1 MKTRNLLFC
10 ATAATAIL
18 FTSCSDKKTP
28 EPDPV
33 INPTDTA
40 LSGNVYGTWAK
51 NGTYHI
57 TGDIIIPEGQSLII
71 EEGTKVIFDA
81 TAKPEVIVKGNLYCL
96 GTASAPVTFTVP
108 DDKKQQWGEQWGGIL
123 AGPTCAELLLDH
135 VILEQGGN
143 VTTEESASVK
153 AGFYKAEAG
162 ERVPAVWYGGSGKV
176 VITNSIIRNFNED
189 ALYLEGGDI
198 IIDHNQFYTTGIA
211 NGEAVNTKS
220 GVYADV
226 AFNLMYSPNTNG
238 MKLSNSGDRPRQGYI
253 KGYNNTLLNCGWRRP
268 TTKGGSIW
276 LEKSV
281 RAELYNNL
289 LTNDRYGIKRDVGNP
304 EDNRSVVSNTFYYG
318 YNQQTVD
325 QFQPSDAIIAGT
337 NDINSTTPGANDPKF
352 VNYPLSNDMTNGA
365 FTASWDFHLQS
376 SSPALNKG
384 RTDFNPH
391 FAAGGITFSIGKTY
405 LSPVPANYIGAFGT
419 N

>member
-1 MKTRNLLFC
+1 MKTRTLLFS
-10 ATAATAIL
+10 AAAVTAFFWAG
-18 FTSCSDKKTP
+18 CSDKKTP
-28 EPDPV
+28 GPDPGV
-33 INPTDTA
+33 NPTDTA
-40 LSGNVYGTWAK
+40 LSGNVYGTWTQ

-57 TGDIIIPEGQSLII
+57 TGDIIIPEGQSLTI
-71 EEGTKVIFDA
+71 EAGATVLFDPE
-81 TAKPEVIVKGNLYCL
+81 AKPEVIVKGNLYCL
-96 GTASAPVTFTVP
+96 GTADAPVIFTVP
-108 DDKKQQWGEQWGGIL
+108 EDKRQQWGEQWGGIL

-162 ERVPAVWYGGSGKV
+162 ERVPALWYGGSGKV

-198 IIDHNQFYTTGIA
+198 IIDHNLFYTTGIA

-253 KGYNNTLLNCGWRRP
+253 KGYNNTMLNCGWRRP

-289 LTNDRYGIKRDVGNP
+289 LANDRYGVKRDVGNP
-304 EDNRSVVSNTFYYG
+304 EDNRSVVSNTFYFG
-318 YNQQTVD
+318 YTQEAVD
-325 QFQPSDAIIAGT
+325 QFQPSDAIIGGS
-337 NDINSTTPGANDPKF
+337 NDIIGTTAGANDPLF
-352 VNYPLSNDMTNGA
+352 VSYPLNTDMLNGI
-365 FTASWDFHLQS
+365 FNTAWNFHLQS
-376 SSPALNKG
+376 GSPALNQG
-384 RTDFNPH
+384 RTDFSPH
-391 FAAGGITFSIGKTY
+391 FAATGITFSIGKTY
-405 LSPVPANYIGAFGT
+405 QSPAPATYIGAYGT